1 MSQRTSSEGMSGDPS
16 HPTAIA
22 IRRAAAE
29 LFTQRSLA
37 SVSLRQIAERAGV
50 NYGLIHHY
58 FRTKEALLGEVF
70 ADFSAQGAKLIREAP
85 DVREAMTT
93 LLPPDSTS
101 LYPHMLAWTVLDGS
115 ASKEFHASPAFQRIR
130 ALIER
135 ERSNAGHAGTSS
147 EIDPRVLTATVMAT
161 ILGWQFFKP
170 FVWAAGELGELDE
183 AETSAAVIDLLTAMI
198 RATAASPRDQ
208 PDS

>member
-29 LFTQRSLA
+29 LFTQRSPA

-58 FRTKEALLGEVF
+58 FRTKDALLGEVF

-101 LYPHMLAWTVLDGS
+101 LYPHMLAWTVLDSS

-130 ALIER
+130 VLIEQ
-135 ERSNAGHAGTSS
+135 ERANAGPAGTT

-183 AETSAAVIDLLTAMI
+183 AATSAAVIDLLTAMI
-198 RATAASPRDQ
+198 RTTAAGPRDQ
-208 PDS
+208 SDS